1 MATTD
6 YTRALENARRLSSTE
21 QVRLIKEL
29 AVRLM
34 GSGKARDL
42 SRLED
47 AVAYVERMRGAESR
61 HQNGRLKTPGE
72 FLAELESWEG

>member
-1 MATTD
+1 MAVID
-6 YTRALENARRLSSTE
+6 YIQTLERAKRLSSKE

-34 GSGKARDL
+34 GSGKAVDL

-47 AVAYVERMRGAESR
+47 AVAYVERMRRAESR
-61 HQNGRLKTPGE
+61 HKSGRLKTPGE